1 MGGYK
6 HIEKCVGT
14 YIAAHYQDAVE
25 AGVGENTDA
34 AQILNAAGIR
44 VRAIDVRALVH
55 PDWLRFSVDDIFEPD
70 LSKYAG
76 ADVIYAIRPAEE
88 MMPRLISLAQQV
100 NCDLLVYHLGFES
113 YGNGGECIDC
123 GVLLHRYYRCQ
134 NPSKS
139 VD

>member
-6 HIEKCVGT
+6 HIEKSIGT

-25 AGVGENTDA
+25 AGVGENIDA
-34 AQILNAAGIR
+34 AQILSDAGVR

-55 PDWLRFSVDDIFEPD
+55 PDWLCFSADNIFEPD

-88 MMPRLISLAQQV
+88 MVPPLIVLAQRV

-113 YGNGGECIDC
+113 YGNGGERIDC
-123 GVLLHRYYRCQ
+123 GVLLHRYHRHQ

>member
-14 YIAAHYQDAVE
+14 YIAAHYRDAVE
-25 AGVGENTDA
+25 VGVGENTDA
-34 AQILNAAGIR
+34 AQILHEAGVQVRGTDIR
-44 VRAIDVRALVH
+44 DLVQ
-55 PDWLRFSVDDIFEPD
+55 PDWLCFSIDDLFEPD
-70 LSKYAG
+70 LLKYEG

-88 MMPRLISLAQQV
+88 MVPPLIALAQRV

-113 YGNGGECIDC
+113 YGDGGEHIDC
-123 GVLLHRYYRCQ
+123 GVLLHCYHRHQ
-134 NPSKS
+134 KPSKS

>member
-14 YIAAHYQDAVE
+14 YIASHYRDAVE

-34 AQILNAAGIR
+34 AQILYEAGVQVRGTDIR
-44 VRAIDVRALVH
+44 DLVQ
-55 PDWLRFSVDDIFEPD
+55 PDWLCFSIDDLFEPD
-70 LSKYAG
+70 LLKYEG

-88 MMPRLISLAQQV
+88 MVPPLIALAQRV

-113 YGNGGECIDC
+113 YGDGGEHIDC
-123 GVLLHRYYRCQ
+123 GVLLHCYHRHQ